1 MGLTRKPLHAFITP
15 GLALCGVLILLFY
28 FFLFLR
34 DNSAPAVDLTTFEQ
48 SSKQGFRYQV
58 ERCWLNDKKIAV
70 SGWLV
75 REGRGTTRRT
85 VRVIVLD
92 AAGAPHA
99 LKTTLTQRDD
109 VNDLLA
115 NTLADGIRYRNAGF
129 TASLNLATA
138 KVNLDR
144 KRLHLAYDDGN
155 ERMLI
160 PVACPEEQSR

>member
-1 MGLTRKPLHAFITP
+1 MWCFVFFSSRRRHTRC
-15 GLALCGVLILLFY
+15 ALVTGVQTCALPI
-28 FFLFLR
+28 
-34 DNSAPAVDLTTFEQ
+34 
-48 SSKQGFRYQV
+48 
-58 ERCWLNDKKIAV
+58 C
-70 SGWLV
+70 WLV
-75 REGRGTTRRT
+75 REGRGTSRRT

-115 NTLADGIRYRNAGF
+115 NTLADGIKYRNAGF

-138 KVNLDR
+138 KVDLDR
-144 KRLHLAYDDGN
+144 KRLHLAYDDGS

-160 PVACPEEQSR
+160 PVACRSGGRRVGKKYDMLCRYRGAP

>member
-48 SSKQGFRYQV
+48 SPKHGFRYQV

-75 REGRGTTRRT
+75 REGRGTSRRT
-85 VRVIVLD
+85 VRVLLLYSPC
-92 AAGAPHA
+92 APHTH
-99 LKTTLTQRDD
+99 TTTQ
-109 VNDLLA
+109 
-115 NTLADGIRYRNAGF
+115 T
-129 TASLNLATA
+129 
-138 KVNLDR
+138 
-144 KRLHLAYDDGN
+144 
-155 ERMLI
+155 
-160 PVACPEEQSR
+160 